1 MEFQIKVMK
10 QLHVLFYLSSVV
22 YFKTENGHFL
32 LHL

>member
-1 MEFQIKVMK
+1 MEFQIQMMK
-10 QLHVLFYLSSVV
+10 QLHVLLYLSSVV